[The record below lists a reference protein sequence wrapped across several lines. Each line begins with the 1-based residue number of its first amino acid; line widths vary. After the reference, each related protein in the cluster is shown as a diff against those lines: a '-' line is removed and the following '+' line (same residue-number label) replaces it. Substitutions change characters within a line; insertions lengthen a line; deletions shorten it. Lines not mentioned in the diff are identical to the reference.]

1 MALAPGSRI
10 GSYEVV
16 AQIGAGGMGEVYRAR
31 DTRLKRD
38 VALKI
43 LPDSFA
49 NDPERLARFQRE
61 AEVLASLNHPNI
73 AAIHGLEESDP
84 SAGSGQAS
92 VRALVMELVEGET
105 LADRIARGPV
115 PVNEALAIAKQIAEA
130 LDAAHEQGIIHRD
143 LKPANIKLR
152 DDGTVKVLDF
162 GLAKLGPGG
171 ADSLSAPG
179 ATHSPTLSLAFTG
192 VGMILGTAA
201 YMSPEQARGKT
212 VDKRADIWAF
222 GCVLFE
228 MLTGK
233 RAFDGTDATEMI
245 AAVVRAEPEWSALP
259 PATPPKLI
267 AVLKRCLQ
275 KDPRLRAR
283 DIGDLRFELDE
294 VSRAPGPADT
304 STAIPL
310 VPLWRRAIP
319 YAAVVLVT
327 VGLTAWAASLLRP
340 AASDRPV
347 ARFVINLPE
356 NERFSNTGRHAVAIS
371 PDDSHI
377 VYGANG
383 RLNLRRLDQLVA
395 TPIRGTEGAL
405 TSLVESARN
414 PFFSPDGQWIGF
426 WQNGQL
432 KKVSV
437 TGGAAIVLCAA
448 DNPWGAS
455 WSADDFIVFGQGPKG
470 IMRVAGAGGTP
481 ELVVK
486 VDSGESAHGPQMLP
500 AGRGILFTLR
510 PSGAQT
516 WDESRIVVQSLT
528 TGERKEV
535 IKGGSDARYLP
546 TGHLVYA
553 LEGTVLAVP
562 FDVDTLSVTGGPV
575 PVLEQVARAGVI
587 ATGAA
592 HFSVSARGTLVYIED
607 VGAVA
612 AAKRTLTWVDR
623 NGRETAIKAPARAY
637 QFPRLSAD
645 GQRIAVDTTDEQRDV
660 WIWNLAGETLT
671 RLTLDSATDGY
682 ALWTPDGRRV
692 IFNSTRAGSR
702 GIRTGS
708 LYWQASDGTGAAE
721 RLTDTP
727 NNHIPNAVSPDGTKL
742 VVREETINGSDLLLL
757 PLQGERRTQ
766 PLVQTPFMERNADIS
781 PDGRWLAYE
790 SNESGQFEVY
800 VRPFPNVNDGRWQVS
815 TGGGSVPLWARNG
828 REMFFM
834 TLRGES
840 LMAASI
846 LESPGSAAFRSGAP
860 IKLFDTRGYFAPTLG
875 PNNARSGRMYDVSA
889 DGRFLM
895 IKDVSVREGTPAPQ
909 SIMVI
914 QNWVE
919 ELKRR
924 VTRN

>member
-1 MALAPGSRI
+1 MALASGTRI

-31 DTRLKRD
+31 DTRLKRE

-73 AAIHGLEESDP
+73 AIIHGLEESE
-84 SAGSGQAS
+84 GT
-92 VRALVMELVEGET
+92 RALVMELVEGDT
-105 LADRIARGPV
+105 LADRIARGPI
-115 PVNEALAIAKQIAEA
+115 PVDEALAIAKQIAEA

-143 LKPANIKLR
+143 LKPANIKRR

-171 ADSLSAPG
+171 ADAPAAPG

-228 MLTGK
+228 MLAGK
-233 RAFDGTDATEMI
+233 RAFDGTDATEII
-245 AAVVRAEPEWSALP
+245 AAVVRGEPEWSALP
-259 PATPPKLI
+259 TATPPKLI
-267 AVLKRCLQ
+267 AVLNRCLQ

-294 VSRAPGPADT
+294 VSRAPALGDT
-304 STAIPL
+304 STAIPR

-327 VGLTAWAASLLRP
+327 VGLTASVASLLRAP
-340 AASDRPV
+340 APDRPV

-356 NERFSNTGRHAVAIS
+356 NEQFSNTGRHAVAIS
-371 PDDSHI
+371 PDDAHI

-395 TPIRGTEGAL
+395 TPIRGTEGTPA
-405 TSLVESARN
+405 SPQEAARN
-414 PFFSPDGQWIGF
+414 PFFSPNGQWIGF

-437 TGGAAIVLCAA
+437 TGGAPVVLCLA

-455 WSADDFIVFGQGPKG
+455 WSDDDSIVFGQGPKG
-470 IMRVAGAGGTP
+470 IMRVAVAGGTP

-486 VDSGESAHGPQMLP
+486 VDAGESAHGPQMLP
-500 AGRGILFTLR
+500 RGRGILFTLR

-553 LEGTVLAVP
+553 LENTVLAVP
-562 FDVDTLSVTGGPV
+562 FDVDTSNVTGGPV
-575 PVLEQVARAGVI
+575 PVLDRVARAGGLTS
-587 ATGAA
+587 TGAA
-592 HFSVSARGTLVYIED
+592 HFSVSARGTLVYFED
-607 VGAVA
+607 LGAFS

-623 NGRETAIKAPARAY
+623 NGGETAIKAPARPY
-637 QFPRLSAD
+637 RYPRLSAD
-645 GQRIAVDTTDEQRDV
+645 GQRITVDTFDEELDV

-671 RLTLDSATDGY
+671 RLTADAAADSYGV
-682 ALWTPDGRRV
+682 WTPDGGRV

-702 GIRTGS
+702 GIGIGN

-721 RLTDTP
+721 RLTDSP
-727 NNHIPNAVSPDGTKL
+727 NNQVPNAVSQDGTKL
-742 VVREETINGSDLLLL
+742 VFREDTAKGSDLLLL
-757 PLQGERRTQ
+757 PLQGERRAQ
-766 PLVQTPFMERNADIS
+766 PLVQTPFTERNADIS

-790 SNESGQFEVY
+790 SNESGQFEIY
-800 VRPFPNVNDGRWQVS
+800 VRPFPNVNDGRWRVS
-815 TGGGSVPLWARNG
+815 TGGGTVPLWARNG

-840 LMAASI
+840 LMAAAI
-846 LESPGSAAFRSGAP
+846 LASPGSAAFRSATS
-860 IKLFDTRGYFAPTLG
+860 IKLFDTRGYFAPTG
-875 PNNARSGRMYDVSA
+875 GVERRRRPDV
-889 DGRFLM
+889 
-895 IKDVSVREGTPAPQ
+895 
-909 SIMVI
+909 
-914 QNWVE
+914 
-919 ELKRR
+919 
-924 VTRN
+924 

>member
-1 MALAPGSRI
+1 MALAPGTRI

-31 DTRLKRD
+31 DTRLKRE

-49 NDPERLARFQRE
+49 NDPDRLARFQRE
-61 AEVLASLNHPNI
+61 AEVLASLSHPNI
-73 AAIHGLEESDP
+73 AVIHGLEE
-84 SAGSGQAS
+84 
-92 VRALVMELVEGET
+92 RALVMELVEGED
-105 LADRIARGPV
+105 LAQRIARGALPLD
-115 PVNEALAIAKQIAEA
+115 EALAIAKQIADA

-143 LKPANIKLR
+143 LKPANIKRR

-228 MLTGK
+228 MLTGR
-233 RAFDGTDATEMI
+233 RAFDGADATEMI

-259 PATPPKLI
+259 SATPPKLI
-267 AVLKRCLQ
+267 AILKRCLQ
-275 KDPRLRAR
+275 KDPRVRAR

-294 VSRAPGPADT
+294 VSRAPAPGDT
-304 STAIPL
+304 STAIPRA
-310 VPLWRRAIP
+310 PLWRRAIP

-327 VGLTAWAASLLRP
+327 VGLTASVASLLRP
-340 AASDRPV
+340 AAPDRPV
-347 ARFVINLPE
+347 ARFAINLPD

-371 PDDSHI
+371 PDDAYI

-395 TPIRGTEGAL
+395 TPIRGTEGAV
-405 TSLVESARN
+405 TSLVEAARN

-426 WQNGQL
+426 WQNGHL

-437 TGGAAIVLCAA
+437 TGGSAVALCEA

-455 WSADDFIVFGQGPKG
+455 WSEDDSIVFGQGPKG
-470 IMRVAGAGGTP
+470 IMRVAAAGGTP

-500 AGRGILFTLR
+500 AGRAILFTLR

-528 TGERKEV
+528 TGERKEI

-553 LEGTVLAVP
+553 LESTVLAVP
-562 FDVDTLSVTGGPV
+562 FDVDTLNVTGGPV
-575 PVLEQVARAGVI
+575 PVLEMVARAGGI

-612 AAKRTLTWVDR
+612 AASRTLTWVDR
-623 NGRETAIKAPARAY
+623 NGREAAIKAPAQAY
-637 QFPRLSAD
+637 RSPRLSAD
-645 GQRIAVDTTDEQRDV
+645 GQRIAVDITDEQRDI

-671 RLTLDSATDGY
+671 RLTLESATETYGV
-682 ALWTPDGRRV
+682 WTPDGRRV
-692 IFNSTRAGSR
+692 VFNSTRGGSR
-702 GIRTGS
+702 GIGTGNV
-708 LYWQASDGTGAAE
+708 YWQASDGTGAAE
-721 RLTDTP
+721 RLTDSP
-727 NNHIPNAVSPDGTKL
+727 NSQMPNAVSPDGTKL
-742 VVREETINGSDLLLL
+742 VFRETTPDGSDLMLL

-766 PLVQTPFMERNADIS
+766 PLVQTPDTERNADIS
-781 PDGRWLAYE
+781 PNGRWLAYE
-790 SNESGQFEVY
+790 SNESGEFEVY

-815 TGGGSVPLWARNG
+815 AGGGTVPLWARNG
-828 REMFFM
+828 QELFFM
-834 TLRGES
+834 TPRGES
-840 LMAASI
+840 LMAAAI
-846 LESPGSAAFRSGAP
+846 LESPGSAAFRSGTP
-860 IKLFDTRGYFAPTLG
+860 IKLFDTRGYFAPTGG
-875 PNNARSGRMYDVSA
+875 PNQRDPGRTYDVSA
-889 DGRFLM
+889 DGRRFLM
-895 IKDVSVREGTPAPQ
+895 IKDVSVREGASAPQ
-909 SIMVI
+909 SIILI

-919 ELKRR
+919 ELERR
-924 VTRN
+924 VPRN

>member
-1 MALAPGSRI
+1 VALASGTRI

-31 DTRLKRD
+31 DTRLKRE

-49 NDPERLARFQRE
+49 HDPERLARFQRE

-73 AAIHGLEESDP
+73 AIIHGLEESDP
-84 SAGSGQAS
+84 SAGSGQAA
-92 VRALVMELVEGET
+92 VRALVMELVEGED
-105 LADRIARGPV
+105 LAQRIARGAMPLD
-115 PVNEALAIAKQIAEA
+115 EALAIAKQIAEA

-171 ADSLSAPG
+171 ADAASAPG
-179 ATHSPTLSLAFTG
+179 ATHSPTMSLAFTG

-212 VDKRADIWAF
+212 VDKRADIWSF

-228 MLTGK
+228 MLTGR

-245 AAVVRAEPEWSALP
+245 AAVVRGEPEWSALP
-259 PATPPKLI
+259 SATPPKLI

-275 KDPRLRAR
+275 KDPKLRAR

-304 STAIPL
+304 STAIPR

-319 YAAVVLVT
+319 YAAVILLT
-327 VGLTAWAASLLRP
+327 VGLTASVASLLRP
-340 AASDRPV
+340 AASDRPI

-371 PDDSHI
+371 PDDAHI

-405 TSLVESARN
+405 TSSVESARN
-414 PFFSPDGQWIGF
+414 PFFSPDGRWIGF

-437 TGGAAIVLCAA
+437 TGGAAVVLCAA

-455 WSADDFIVFGQGPKG
+455 WSAGDSIVFGQGPKG
-470 IMRVAGAGGTP
+470 IMRVAAASGTP

-500 AGRGILFTLR
+500 GGRAILFTLR
-510 PSGAQT
+510 ASGAQT

-535 IKGGSDARYLP
+535 IKPGSDARYLP

-553 LEGTVLAVP
+553 LESTVLAVP
-562 FDVDTLSVTGGPV
+562 FDVDTLNVSGGPV
-575 PVLEQVARAGVI
+575 PVLEMVARAGGI

-607 VGAVA
+607 SGAVA
-612 AAKRTLTWVDR
+612 ATNRTLTWVDR
-623 NGRETAIKAPARAY
+623 NGRETAIRAPARAY
-637 QFPRLSAD
+637 RYPRLSAD
-645 GQRIAVDTTDEQRDV
+645 GQRIVVDIADEQRDV
-660 WIWNLAGETLT
+660 WIWSLAGETLT
-671 RLTLDSATDGY
+671 RLTFDSATDGWG
-682 ALWTPDGRRV
+682 LWTPDGRRV
-692 IFNSTRAGSR
+692 IFNSTRSGSR
-702 GIRTGS
+702 GIAIGN

-721 RLTDTP
+721 RLIDSP
-727 NNHIPNAVSPDGTKL
+727 NSQMPNAITPDGTKL
-742 VVREETINGSDLLLL
+742 VVREVTADGSDLLLL

-766 PLVQTPFMERNADIS
+766 PLVQTPYTERNADIS

-790 SNESGQFEVY
+790 SNESGEFEVY

-815 TGGGSVPLWARNG
+815 TGGGTVPLWARNG

-840 LMAASI
+840 LMAAAI
-846 LESPGSAAFRSGAP
+846 LESPGNAAFRSGTP
-860 IKLFDTRGYFAPTLG
+860 IKLFDTRGYFAPTGG
-875 PNNARSGRMYDVSA
+875 PNQRDPGRTYDVSA

-895 IKDVSVREGTPAPQ
+895 IKDVSVRQETSAPQ
-909 SIMVI
+909 SITVI

>member
-1 MALAPGSRI
+1 VALASGTRI
-10 GSYEVV
+10 GSYEVI

-31 DTRLKRD
+31 DTRLKRE

-49 NDPERLARFQRE
+49 NDLERLARFQRE

-73 AAIHGLEESDP
+73 AAIHGLEESD
-84 SAGSGQAS
+84 GT
-92 VRALVMELVEGET
+92 RALVIELVEGDT
-105 LADRIARGPV
+105 LAERIARGPI
-115 PVNEALAIAKQIAEA
+115 PVDQALAIAKQIAEA

-162 GLAKLGPGG
+162 GLAKWGPSG
-171 ADSLSAPG
+171 ADALSAPG
-179 ATHSPTLSLAFTG
+179 ATHSPTLSVAFTG
-192 VGMILGTAA
+192 VGTILGTAA
-201 YMSPEQARGKT
+201 YMSPEQARGRM

-228 MLTGK
+228 MLTGT

-245 AAVVRAEPEWSALP
+245 AAVVRGEPEWQAVGST
-259 PATPPKLI
+259 TPPKLI
-267 AVLKRCLQ
+267 AVMKRCLQ

-294 VSRAPGPADT
+294 VSQAPASADT
-304 STAIPL
+304 SVVIAHM
-310 VPLWRRAIP
+310 PLWRRAIP
-319 YAAVVLVT
+319 YAAVVLLT
-327 VGLTAWAASLLRP
+327 AGLTGLVAWLLRP
-340 AASDRPV
+340 PASDRPV

-371 PDDSHI
+371 PDDAHI

-383 RLNLRRLDQLVA
+383 RLNLRRLDHLVA

-405 TSLVESARN
+405 ASLVESGRN

-437 TGGAAIVLCAA
+437 NGGAAVVLCAA
-448 DNPWGAS
+448 DNPWGAT
-455 WSADDFIVFGQGPKG
+455 WNEDDSIVFGQGPNG
-470 IMRVAGAGGTP
+470 IMRVAAAGGTP

-486 VDSGESAHGPQMLP
+486 VDSGESAHGPQILP
-500 AGRGILFTLR
+500 RGRDILFTLR
-510 PSGAQT
+510 PSAAQT

-528 TGERKEV
+528 TGERKEI
-535 IKGGSDARYLP
+535 IKVGSDARYLP

-553 LEGTVLAVP
+553 LESTVLAVP

-575 PVLEQVARAGVI
+575 PVLEMVARAGGI
-587 ATGAA
+587 ATGTA

-607 VGAVA
+607 VGPVA
-612 AAKRTLTWVDR
+612 DTNRTLIWVDR
-623 NGRETAIKAPARAY
+623 NGHESPIKAPARAY
-637 QFPRLSAD
+637 RDPRLSPD
-645 GQRIAVDTTDEQRDV
+645 GQRIAVDIIDEQHDI
-660 WIWNLAGETLT
+660 WIWNLIGETFT
-671 RLTLDSATDGY
+671 RLTLEPAAETYG
-682 ALWTPDGRRV
+682 LWTPDGRRV

-702 GIRTGS
+702 GIGTGN

-721 RLTDTP
+721 RLTDSP
-727 NNHIPNAVSPDGTKL
+727 NNQMPNAVSPDGTTL
-742 VVREETINGSDLLLL
+742 VFRELTADGSDLLLL

-766 PLVQTPFMERNADIS
+766 ALVQTPFTERNADIS

-815 TGGGSVPLWARNG
+815 TGGGTVPVWARNG
-828 REMFFM
+828 RELFFM
-834 TLRGES
+834 TPRGES
-840 LMAASI
+840 LMAAAI
-846 LESPGSAAFRSGAP
+846 LESSGSAAFRRATP
-860 IKLFDTRGYFAPTLG
+860 IKLFDTRGYFAPTG
-875 PNNARSGRMYDVSA
+875 GANQRDVGRTYDVSA
-889 DGRFLM
+889 DGRRFLM
-895 IKDVSVREGTPAPQ
+895 IKDVSVREGTPEPQ
-909 SIMVI
+909 SITVI

>member
-1 MALAPGSRI
+1 MALASGTRI

-31 DTRLKRD
+31 DTRLKRE

-49 NDPERLARFQRE
+49 NDPDRLARFQRE

-73 AAIHGLEESDP
+73 AAIHGLED
-84 SAGSGQAS
+84 
-92 VRALVMELVEGET
+92 RALVMELVEGED
-105 LADRIARGPV
+105 LSQRIARGALPLD
-115 PVNEALAIAKQIAEA
+115 EALAVAKQIADA

-143 LKPANIKLR
+143 LKPANIKRR

-171 ADSLSAPG
+171 ADAPSAPG
-179 ATHSPTLSLAFTG
+179 TTHSPTLSLAFTG
-192 VGMILGTAA
+192 VGIILGTAA

-228 MLTGK
+228 MLAGR

-245 AAVVRAEPEWSALP
+245 AAVIRAEPEWPALP

-294 VSRAPGPADT
+294 VSRAPAPGDT
-304 STAIPL
+304 STAL
-310 VPLWRRAIP
+310 ARMPLWRRAIP
-319 YAAVVLVT
+319 YAAVILLT
-327 VGLTAWAASLLRP
+327 VGLTASVAWLLRP
-340 AASDRPV
+340 AAFDRPV

-356 NERFSNTGRHAVAIS
+356 NERFTNTGRHAVAIS
-371 PDDSHI
+371 PDDAHI

-395 TPIRGTEGAL
+395 TPIRGTEGAP
-405 TSLVESARN
+405 TSPQESARN
-414 PFFSPDGQWIGF
+414 PFFSPDGRWIGY

-437 TGGAAIVLCAA
+437 TGGSAVVLCAA

-455 WSADDFIVFGQGPKG
+455 WSADNSILFGQGPKG
-470 IMRVAGAGGTP
+470 IMRVAEAGGTP

-486 VDSGESAHGPQMLP
+486 VDAGESAHGPQLLP
-500 AGRGILFTLR
+500 RGRGILFTLR
-510 PSGAQT
+510 PSGAQ

-535 IKGGSDARYLP
+535 IKGGTDARYLP
-546 TGHLVYA
+546 SGYLVYA
-553 LEGTVLAVP
+553 LESTVLAVP
-562 FDVDTLSVTGGPV
+562 FDVDTLNVTGGAV
-575 PVLEQVARAGVI
+575 PVLDLVARA
-587 ATGAA
+587 ATTFTGAS

-607 VGAVA
+607 LVDAGGN
-612 AAKRTLTWVDR
+612 RTLTWVDR
-623 NGRETAIKAPARAY
+623 NGREAAINAPARPY
-637 QFPRLSAD
+637 RYPRLSPD
-645 GQRIAVDTTDEQRDV
+645 DLRIAVDTTDEQQDI
-660 WIWNLAGETLT
+660 WIWNLKGETAT
-671 RLTLDSATDGY
+671 RLTMDPATDSGG
-682 ALWTPDGRRV
+682 LWTANGERV
-692 IFNSTRAGSR
+692 IFYSMRAGSR
-702 GIRTGS
+702 GITAGN
-708 LYWQASDGTGAAE
+708 LYSQASDGTGQAE
-721 RLTDTP
+721 RLSDSP
-727 NNHIPNAVSPDGTKL
+727 NNQMPNAVSPDGKL
-742 VVREETINGSDLLLL
+742 VFAEGPAIGGSDLRLL
-757 PLQGERRTQ
+757 PLQGDRRAQ
-766 PLVQTPFMERNADIS
+766 PLVQTEFTERNAAIS
-781 PDGRWLAYE
+781 PNGRWLAYQ
-790 SNESGQFEVY
+790 SNDTGQFEVY
-800 VRPFPNVNDGRWQVS
+800 VRPFPNVDADRQRVS
-815 TGGGSVPLWARNG
+815 TGGGMAPVFARNG
-828 REMFFM
+828 REIFFM
-834 TLRGES
+834 TPRGES
-840 LMAASI
+840 LMAAEI
-846 LESPGSAAFRSGAP
+846 LESAGSAAFRTNTP
-860 IKLFDTRGYFAPTLG
+860 IKLFDTSGYMT
-875 PNNARSGRMYDVSA
+875 PNGGGGANRPAGRTYDVSA

-895 IKDVSVREGTPAPQ
+895 IKDVSVREGAPAPQ
-909 SIMVI
+909 LITVV

-924 VTRN
+924 VPRN